1 MEIRK
6 FKLKNG
12 DIVVSNGGEYVH
24 INDIELY
31 LMTKE
36 KEEKDFIEANKNN
49 TDSFVKERVEKSRE
63 LIRFIER
70 TLKEFHI

>member
-6 FKLKNG
+6 FKLKDG
-12 DIVVSNGGEYVH
+12 DMVVSNDGEYIH
-24 INDIELY
+24 KNDIELY

-36 KEEKDFIEANKNN
+36 KQENSFIEANKNH
-49 TDSFVKERVEKSRE
+49 TDSFVKESVEKSRE

-70 TLKEFHI
+70 TLKEFNI